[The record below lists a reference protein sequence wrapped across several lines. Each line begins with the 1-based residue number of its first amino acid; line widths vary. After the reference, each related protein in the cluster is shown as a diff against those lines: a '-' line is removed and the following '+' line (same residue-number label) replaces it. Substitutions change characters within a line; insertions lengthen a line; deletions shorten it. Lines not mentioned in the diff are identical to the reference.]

1 MSNAGAVVA
10 AIRMRKERGIVTAL
24 RDRGAVSDRTAMAIE
39 IKRGMERNVMRDLLR
54 HGAVKETA
62 AGTFYLDE
70 AAYEAMRSERRRR
83 GIIVAVSIIV
93 VLAIVAVLTVANL

>member
-24 RDRGAVSDRTAMAIE
+24 RERGALSDRTATAIDA
-39 IKRGMERNVMRDLLR
+39 KRGVARSVMRNLLL

-62 AGTFYLDE
+62 AGAFYLDE
-70 AAYEAMRSERRRR
+70 AAYETMRTERRRR
-83 GIIVAVSIIV
+83 GFIVAIAIIA
-93 VLAIVAVLTVANL
+93 VLAVVAALTAANL